1 MKRSSL
7 LDLWACSIGGMS
19 KVYDRLV
26 NAILNSVDLTCF
38 QCLVALPTYLQS
50 FGHIMLRC
58 AYFMQLSSIINHEQ
72 NKRNSKVLKL
82 AHL

>member
-1 MKRSSL
+1 MNRSSL

-19 KVYDRLV
+19 KVYDIRV

-38 QCLVALPTYLQS
+38 QCLVALPTYLPS

-72 NKRNSKVLKL
+72 NKRNRKVLKL

>member
-7 LDLWACSIGGMS
+7 LDLWACSIRGMF

-26 NAILNSVDLTCF
+26 NAILNYIDLTCF
-38 QCLVALPTYLQS
+38 QCLVALPTYLPS

-58 AYFMQLSSIINHEQ
+58 AHVTQLSYLINH
-72 NKRNSKVLKL
+72 
-82 AHL
+82 